1 MTGKEMELRSHGGS
15 EGRQE
20 FLVHLMAYV
29 LVGVLL
35 VFISRETSP
44 DYFWAKWPLLGWG
57 IGLLLH
63 AVRTFVLPK

>member
-1 MTGKEMELRSHGGS
+1 MTGKEMQMRPDVGL
-15 EGRQE
+15 EGRRE
-20 FLVHLMAYV
+20 FLLHLMAYI
-29 LVGVLL
+29 LVGILL

-63 AVRTFVLPK
+63 AVRTFVLQK